1 MLHYIH
7 AAITDS
13 REMPTHIAIA
23 CSDLIAL
30 LEDLDEFVNTERAIG
45 RAQQI

>member
-13 REMPTHIAIA
+13 REMPTHIATA
-23 CSDLIAL
+23 CSDLMAL
-30 LEDLDEFVNTERAIG
+30 LEDLDEFVNTEKAIG

>member
-13 REMPTHIAIA
+13 REMPTRIAITF
-23 CSDLIAL
+23 DVLITL
-30 LEDLDEFVNTERAIG
+30 LEDHSVWRSSCQDLCG
-45 RAQQI
+45 